1 MALRLSEGLGV
12 TALPQCV
19 DLIFLELL
27 VCAVAVPKL
36 HGVTRSPLNQC
47 SCHLKTRCFRWQMQ
61 PSYRLA
67 LGKREK
73 LGRGTF
79 VLGSRLKFTNG
90 TELQELGYKCF
101 ILIQR
106 VSQAL
111 NISGIRDEIESKNNS
126 GRESG
131 LSLAA
136 CGYAFSDRKSVV

>member
-1 MALRLSEGLGV
+1 
-12 TALPQCV
+12 
-19 DLIFLELL
+19 
-27 VCAVAVPKL
+27 
-36 HGVTRSPLNQC
+36 
-47 SCHLKTRCFRWQMQ
+47 MQ

-136 CGYAFSDRKSVV
+136 CGYAFSVQWRALVARQCPKLEFDYLGIHVKSGL